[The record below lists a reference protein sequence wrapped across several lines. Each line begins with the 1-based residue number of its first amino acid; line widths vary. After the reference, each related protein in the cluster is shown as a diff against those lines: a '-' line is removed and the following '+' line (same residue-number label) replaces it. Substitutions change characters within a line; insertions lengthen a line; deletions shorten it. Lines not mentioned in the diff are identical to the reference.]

1 VRAIVI
7 IGSVAI
13 LLLIAAGALSQ
24 TPAVIWGSIYNA
36 VLLTL
41 TSPQT
46 VAWQGFNNG
55 YLRVNGLT
63 VGPAQFLLQ
72 APATGNILQTNAV
85 AKICLAGTC

>member
-1 VRAIVI
+1 MRQLGIV
-7 IGSVAI
+7 
-13 LLLIAAGALSQ
+13 LLLLLGAGVVVAQ
-24 TPAVIWGSIYNA
+24 QPAVLWGSIYNA

-72 APATGNILQTNAV
+72 APGTGNVLQTNAV

>member
-1 VRAIVI
+1 MRKLGIVLL
-7 IGSVAI
+7 I
-13 LLLIAAGALSQ
+13 LLGTGAVIAQ
-24 TPAVIWGSIYNA
+24 QPAVLWGSIYN
-36 VLLTL
+36 VVQVTL

-55 YLRVNGLT
+55 YLRVNGLGAP
-63 VGPAQFLLQ
+63 VAQFLLQ

>member
-1 VRAIVI
+1 MRTLGIVLL
-7 IGSVAI
+7 I
-13 LLLIAAGALSQ
+13 LLGAGVVVAQ
-24 TPAVIWGSIYNA
+24 QPAVLWGSIYNA

-55 YLRVNGLT
+55 YLRVNGLGAP
-63 VGPAQFLLQ
+63 VAQFLLQ
-72 APATGNILQTNAV
+72 APGTGNILQTNAV

>member
-1 VRAIVI
+1 VRKLGIVLL
-7 IGSVAI
+7 I
-13 LLLIAAGALSQ
+13 LLGAGVVVAQ
-24 TPAVIWGSIYNA
+24 QPAVLWGSIYNA

-55 YLRVNGLT
+55 YLRVNGLGAP
-63 VGPAQFLLQ
+63 VAQFLLQ
-72 APATGNILQTNAV
+72 APGTGNILQTNAV

>member
-1 VRAIVI
+1 VRTLGIVLL
-7 IGSVAI
+7 I
-13 LLLIAAGALSQ
+13 LLGAGVVVAQ
-24 TPAVIWGSIYNA
+24 QPAVLWGSIYNA

-55 YLRVNGLT
+55 YLRVNGLGAP
-63 VGPAQFLLQ
+63 VAQFLLQ
-72 APATGNILQTNAV
+72 APGTGNILQTNAV

>member
-1 VRAIVI
+1 MRKLGIVLL
-7 IGSVAI
+7 I
-13 LLLIAAGALSQ
+13 LLGAGTVVAQ
-24 TPAVIWGSIYNA
+24 QPAVIWGSIYNA

-72 APATGNILQTNAV
+72 APGTGNILQTNAV

>member
-1 VRAIVI
+1 MRQLGIV
-7 IGSVAI
+7 
-13 LLLIAAGALSQ
+13 LLLLLGAGVVVAQ
-24 TPAVIWGSIYNA
+24 QPAVLWGSIYNA

-72 APATGNILQTNAV
+72 APGTGNVLQTNAI

>member
-1 VRAIVI
+1 VRQLGIV
-7 IGSVAI
+7 
-13 LLLIAAGALSQ
+13 LLLLLGAGVVVAQ
-24 TPAVIWGSIYNA
+24 QPAVLWGSIYNA

-72 APATGNILQTNAV
+72 APGTGNVLQTNAV

>member
-1 VRAIVI
+1 MRKLGIVLL
-7 IGSVAI
+7 I
-13 LLLIAAGALSQ
+13 LLGAGVVVAQ
-24 TPAVIWGSIYNA
+24 QPAVLWGSIYNA

-72 APATGNILQTNAV
+72 APGTGNILQTNAV

>member
-1 VRAIVI
+1 MRQLGIV
-7 IGSVAI
+7 
-13 LLLIAAGALSQ
+13 LLLLLGAGVVVAQ
-24 TPAVIWGSIYNA
+24 QPAVLWGSIYNA

-55 YLRVNGLT
+55 YLRVNGLGAP
-63 VGPAQFLLQ
+63 VAQFLLQ

>member
-1 VRAIVI
+1 VRQLGIV
-7 IGSVAI
+7 
-13 LLLIAAGALSQ
+13 LLLLLGAGVVVAQ
-24 TPAVIWGSIYNA
+24 QPAVLWGSIYNA

-72 APATGNILQTNAV
+72 APGTGNILQTNAV

>member
-1 VRAIVI
+1 MRQLGIV
-7 IGSVAI
+7 
-13 LLLIAAGALSQ
+13 LLLLLGAGVVVAQ
-24 TPAVIWGSIYNA
+24 QPAVLWGSIYNA

-55 YLRVNGLT
+55 YLRVNGLGAP
-63 VGPAQFLLQ
+63 VAQFLLQ
-72 APATGNILQTNAV
+72 APGTGNILQTNAV

>member
-1 VRAIVI
+1 MRTLGIVLL
-7 IGSVAI
+7 I
-13 LLLIAAGALSQ
+13 LLGAGVVVAQ
-24 TPAVIWGSIYNA
+24 QPAVLWGSIYNA

-55 YLRVNGLT
+55 YLRVNGLGAP
-63 VGPAQFLLQ
+63 VAQFLLQ

>member
-1 VRAIVI
+1 MRQLGIV
-7 IGSVAI
+7 
-13 LLLIAAGALSQ
+13 LLLLLGAGVVVAQ
-24 TPAVIWGSIYNA
+24 QPAVLWGSIYNA

-55 YLRVNGLT
+55 YLRVNGLGAP
-63 VGPAQFLLQ
+63 VAQFLLQ
-72 APATGNILQTNAV
+72 APGTGNVLQTNAV

>member
-1 VRAIVI
+1 MRKLGIVLL
-7 IGSVAI
+7 I
-13 LLLIAAGALSQ
+13 LLGAGAVVAQ
-24 TPAVIWGSIYNA
+24 QPAVIWGSIYNA

-46 VAWQGFNNG
+46 VAWQGFSNG

-72 APATGNILQTNAV
+72 APGAGNILQTNAV

>member
-1 VRAIVI
+1 MRTLGIVLLI
-7 IGSVAI
+7 LLGVGVVVAQQPAVLWGSV
-13 LLLIAAGALSQ
+13 
-24 TPAVIWGSIYNA
+24 YNL
-36 VLLTL
+36 VQVTL

-72 APATGNILQTNAV
+72 APGTGNILQTNAV

>member
-1 VRAIVI
+1 MRKLGIVLL
-7 IGSVAI
+7 I
-13 LLLIAAGALSQ
+13 LLGAGTVVAQ
-24 TPAVIWGSIYNA
+24 QPAVIWGSIYNA

-46 VAWQGFNNG
+46 VAWQGFSNG

-72 APATGNILQTNAV
+72 APGTGNVLQTNAV

>member
-1 VRAIVI
+1 MRTLGIVLL
-7 IGSVAI
+7 I
-13 LLLIAAGALSQ
+13 LLGAGVVVAQ
-24 TPAVIWGSIYNA
+24 QPAVLWGSIYNA

-72 APATGNILQTNAV
+72 APGTGNILQTNAV

>member
-1 VRAIVI
+1 MRKLGIVLL
-7 IGSVAI
+7 I
-13 LLLIAAGALSQ
+13 LLGAGVVVAQ
-24 TPAVIWGSIYNA
+24 QPAVLWGSIYTA

-55 YLRVNGLT
+55 YLRVNGLGAP
-63 VGPAQFLLQ
+63 VAQFLLQ
-72 APATGNILQTNAV
+72 APGTGNVLQTNAV

>member
-1 VRAIVI
+1 VRQLGIV
-7 IGSVAI
+7 
-13 LLLIAAGALSQ
+13 LLLLLGAGVVVAQ
-24 TPAVIWGSIYNA
+24 QPAVLWGSIYNA

-72 APATGNILQTNAV
+72 APGTGNILQTNEV

>member
-1 VRAIVI
+1 MRQLGIV
-7 IGSVAI
+7 
-13 LLLIAAGALSQ
+13 LLLLLGAGVVVAQ
-24 TPAVIWGSIYNA
+24 QPAVLWGSIYNA

-72 APATGNILQTNAV
+72 APGTGNILQTNAV

>member
-1 VRAIVI
+1 MRQLGIV
-7 IGSVAI
+7 
-13 LLLIAAGALSQ
+13 LLLLLGAGVVVAQ
-24 TPAVIWGSIYNA
+24 QPAVLWGSIYNA

-72 APATGNILQTNAV
+72 APGAGNILQTNAV

>member
-1 VRAIVI
+1 MRKLGIVLL
-7 IGSVAI
+7 I
-13 LLLIAAGALSQ
+13 LLGAGAVVAQ
-24 TPAVIWGSIYNA
+24 QPAVLWGSNYKL
-36 VLLTL
+36 VQVTL

-46 VAWQGFNNG
+46 VAWQGFSNG

-72 APATGNILQTNAV
+72 APGAGNILQTNAV

>member
-1 VRAIVI
+1 MRT
-7 IGSVAI
+7 SVV
-13 LLLIAAGALSQ
+13 LLLLALAGVALAQ
-24 TPAVIWGSIYNA
+24 IPGEIWGSIYNA

-55 YLRVNGLT
+55 YLRVNGLGAP
-63 VGPAQFLLQ
+63 VAQFLLQ

>member
-1 VRAIVI
+1 MRKLGIVLL
-7 IGSVAI
+7 I
-13 LLLIAAGALSQ
+13 LLGAGVVVAQ
-24 TPAVIWGSIYNA
+24 QPAVLWGSIYNA

-55 YLRVNGLT
+55 YLRVNGLGAP
-63 VGPAQFLLQ
+63 VAQFLLQ
-72 APATGNILQTNAV
+72 APGTGNILQTNAV

>member
-1 VRAIVI
+1 VRTLGIVLL
-7 IGSVAI
+7 I
-13 LLLIAAGALSQ
+13 LLGAGVVVAQ
-24 TPAVIWGSIYNA
+24 QPAVLWGSIYNA

-55 YLRVNGLT
+55 YLRVNGLGAP
-63 VGPAQFLLQ
+63 VAQFLLQ

>member
-1 VRAIVI
+1 VRQLGIV
-7 IGSVAI
+7 
-13 LLLIAAGALSQ
+13 LLLLLGAGVVVAQ
-24 TPAVIWGSIYNA
+24 QPAVLWGSIYNA

-55 YLRVNGLT
+55 YLRVNGLGAP
-63 VGPAQFLLQ
+63 VAQFLLQ
-72 APATGNILQTNAV
+72 APGTGNVLQTNAV

>member
-1 VRAIVI
+1 MRTLGIVLLI
-7 IGSVAI
+7 LLGVGVVVAQQPAVLWGSV
-13 LLLIAAGALSQ
+13 
-24 TPAVIWGSIYNA
+24 YNL
-36 VLLTL
+36 VQVTL

-55 YLRVNGLT
+55 YLRVNGLGAP
-63 VGPAQFLLQ
+63 VAQFLLQ